1 MADASLLGQI
11 QDFANR
17 TDPYPLYARLRQTPV
32 SRQDD
37 VGEGDGSP
45 GDKAQDVWVA
55 SSHDAIM
62 RLQNDPRLSV
72 ETQPPTK
79 RPFSGN
85 PVTDYLV
92 NPIKNRITD
101 RHQPFLFRDPPAHDL
116 LRAATVRQFTPE
128 RVQAMRIRSQRLVA
142 ELLDSKVGVWEI
154 DVVDDLAYPLPVAV
168 ICELFGVPDGDE
180 ERFRDWSSQLATAVE
195 PGVAVSE
202 ETRIEN
208 ARTFDAISDY
218 LADLIAEKRRHPRD
232 DLLSGLANQATADDY
247 RMGDFDLISTAI
259 LILVAGHE
267 TAVNLISNAWLA
279 LLRHPD
285 ELERLRADP
294 SRAPRVVEEVMRYD
308 PPVQLVSR
316 KTLSAIDI
324 AGVTIPE
331 GAALVLM
338 LAAGNRDPAVF
349 SDPNRFD
356 PDRLGTRHLGFGGGL
371 HYCVGAPLGRFEAEA
386 ALTALARRLKTPR
399 LIQDPPPYRR
409 PATLRGPEHLRVAVE
424 RILD

>member
-1 MADASLLGQI
+1 MADATLLTRI
-11 QDFANR
+11 RDFSSRA
-17 TDPYPLYARLRQTPV
+17 DPYPLYARLRQTPV

-37 VGEGDGSP
+37 PGQGEGAP
-45 GDKAQDVWVA
+45 GHDAPGVWVA
-55 SSHDAIM
+55 ASHAAIL

-72 ETQPPTK
+72 ETQPPTQ
-79 RPFSGN
+79 RPSTGN

-101 RHQPFLFRDPPAHDL
+101 RHQPFLFRDPPAHDG
-116 LRAATVRQFTPE
+116 LRAATVHQFTPA
-128 RVQAMRIRSQRLVA
+128 RVQAMRARAERLVGGM
-142 ELLDSKVGVWEI
+142 LDRKVGAHEI
-154 DVVDDLAYPLPVAV
+154 DVIDDLAYPLPVAI
-168 ICELFGVPDGDE
+168 ICELFGVPEGDE
-180 ERFRDWSSQLATAVE
+180 ARFHDWSSQLATAVE
-195 PGVAVSE
+195 PGLAVSE

-218 LADLIAEKRRHPRD
+218 LGDLVAEKRRRPRD
-232 DLLSGLANQATADDY
+232 DLLSGLANHATPDGD

-267 TAVNLISNAWLA
+267 TAVNLIGNAWLT
-279 LLRHPD
+279 LMRHPR

-294 SRAPRVVEEVMRYD
+294 GRAPRVVEEVMRYD

-324 AGVTIPE
+324 AGTTIPE
-331 GAALVLM
+331 GEALVLM
-338 LAAGNRDPAVF
+338 LAAGNRDPAAF
-349 SDPNRFD
+349 PDPDRFD
-356 PDRLGTRHLGFGGGL
+356 PDRTGTRHLGFGGGL

-386 ALTALARRLKTPR
+386 ALTALARRLTAPR
-399 LIQDPPPYRR
+399 LIEDPPPYRR

-424 RILD
+424 GIR

>member
-1 MADASLLGQI
+1 MADANLLGQI
-11 QDFANR
+11 KDYANR
-17 TDPYPLYARLRQTPV
+17 ADPYPLYARLRQSPV

-37 VGEGDGSP
+37 VSEESPAPGEAARS
-45 GDKAQDVWVA
+45 VWVA
-55 SSHDAIM
+55 ASHAAIT

-79 RPFSGN
+79 RPSTGN

-92 NPIKNRITD
+92 NPIKDRITD

-128 RVQAMRIRSQRLVA
+128 RVHAMRARSERLVA
-142 ELLDSKVGVWEI
+142 EMLDSKVGARAI
-154 DVVDDLAYPLPVAV
+154 DVVDDVAYPLPVAV

-180 ERFRDWSSQLATAVE
+180 ARFSDWSSQLATAVE
-195 PGVAVSE
+195 PGVVISDEA
-202 ETRIEN
+202 RMDN
-208 ARTFDAISDY
+208 ARAFDGISDY
-218 LADLIAEKRRHPRD
+218 LSDLIAEKRKRPRD
-232 DLLSGLANQATADDY
+232 DLLSGLANQATQDGY

-267 TAVNLISNAWLA
+267 TAVNLIANAWLT

-285 ELERLRADP
+285 ELARLRADP

-308 PPVQLVSR
+308 PPVQLVTR

-324 AGVTIPE
+324 AGTTIPVDE
-331 GAALVLM
+331 TLILM
-338 LAAGNRDPAVF
+338 MAAGNRDPASF
-349 SDPNRFD
+349 PDPDRFD
-356 PDRLGTRHLGFGGGL
+356 PDRTGTRHLGFGGGL

-386 ALTALARRLKTPR
+386 ALTALARRLKAPH
-399 LIQDPPPYRR
+399 LIEDPPPYRR
-409 PATLRGPEHLRVAVE
+409 PATLRGPERLRVAVE
-424 RILD
+424 GIL

>member
-1 MADASLLGQI
+1 MADTSLLGQI
-11 QDFANR
+11 KDFANR
-17 TDPYPLYARLRQTPV
+17 ADPYPLYARLRQSPV

-37 VGEGDGSP
+37 VGEPNGSSGDG
-45 GDKAQDVWVA
+45 AQGVWVA
-55 SSHDAIM
+55 ASHDAIM

-79 RPFSGN
+79 RPSTGN

-101 RHQPFLFRDPPAHDL
+101 RHQPFLFRDPPEHDR
-116 LRAATVRQFTPE
+116 LRAATVRHFTPE
-128 RVQAMRIRSQRLVA
+128 RVHRMRARSERLVA
-142 ELLDSKVGVWEI
+142 EMLDRKMGAGEI

-168 ICELFGVPDGDE
+168 ICELFGVPGGDE
-180 ERFRDWSSQLATAVE
+180 TRFHDWSSQLATAVE
-195 PGVAVSE
+195 PGVAVGE

-218 LADLIAEKRRHPRD
+218 LTDLIAEKRRRPCD
-232 DLLSGLANQATADDY
+232 DLLSGLANQASPDGG

-267 TAVNLISNAWLA
+267 TAVNLIGNAWLA
-279 LLRHPD
+279 LMRHPR

-316 KTLSAIDI
+316 KTLGAIEI
-324 AGVTIPE
+324 AGTTIPAGE
-331 GAALVLM
+331 ALVLM
-338 LAAGNRDPAVF
+338 LAAGNRDPAAF
-349 SDPNRFD
+349 SEPDRFD
-356 PDRLGTRHLGFGGGL
+356 PDRVGTRHLGFGGGL

-386 ALTALARRLKTPR
+386 ALTALARRLKAPR
-399 LIQDPPPYRR
+399 LVEDPPPYRR
-409 PATLRGPEHLRVAVE
+409 PATLRGPEHLRIAVE
-424 RILD
+424 GILD

>member
-11 QDFANR
+11 KDFANR
-17 TDPYPLYARLRQTPV
+17 ADPYPLYACLRQTPV

-37 VGEGDGSP
+37 VGQGNAGSGDEARS
-45 GDKAQDVWVA
+45 VWVA
-55 SSHDAIM
+55 SSHDVIM

-79 RPFSGN
+79 RPSAGN
-85 PVTDYLV
+85 PVTDYIV

-116 LRAATVRQFTPE
+116 LRAATVHQFTPE
-128 RVQAMRIRSQRLVA
+128 RVQAMRVRSERLVG
-142 ELLDSKVGVWEI
+142 EMLNRKVGSREI
-154 DVVDDLAYPLPVAV
+154 DIVDDLAYPLPVAV
-168 ICELFGVPDGDE
+168 ICELFGVPQGDE
-180 ERFRDWSSQLATAVE
+180 ARFHDWSSQLATAVE
-195 PGVAVSE
+195 PSVAVSD

-218 LADLIAEKRRHPRD
+218 LADLIAEKRRRPRD
-232 DLLSGLANQATADDY
+232 DLLSGLANQATPDGY

-267 TAVNLISNAWLA
+267 TAVNLIGNAWLT
-279 LLRHPD
+279 LMRHPR

-294 SRAPRVVEEVMRYD
+294 GRATRVVEEVMRYD

-324 AGVTIPE
+324 AGTTIPE
-331 GAALVLM
+331 GEALVLM
-338 LAAGNRDPAVF
+338 LAAGNRDPAAF
-349 SDPNRFD
+349 NEPDRFD
-356 PDRLGTRHLGFGGGL
+356 PDRIGTRHLGFGGGL

-386 ALTALARRLKTPR
+386 ALTALARRLKAPR
-399 LIQDPPPYRR
+399 LVEDPPPYRR
-409 PATLRGPEHLRVAVE
+409 PATLRGPERLRIAVE
-424 RILD
+424 GILD